1 MQHTLSERADVYLAA
16 IRQALG
22 EPAPPALLEA
32 ATSPAP
38 PDPAAVRSLPL
49 EARLAIV
56 QALAAEINACTRLA
70 ELTDV
75 LGDAARWVLGCAHVS
90 LALPEESGNR
100 MCYRM
105 YIAYDEVPRTM
116 QPTSPCILVADGLPG
131 YVLRT
136 GEPQVAADLVT
147 TPYRSSQVED
157 EWLMQGLVAAT
168 ILPLW
173 WGGQVIGAVIFA
185 AKGRAALDLAET
197 RLAGSIAVHLAPA
210 LSSVLLYR
218 KLEALSLRDELTNL
232 PNRRHL
238 DWRLETDCARAAR
251 YASPL
256 SLILIDVDRFHGIN
270 ARCGHGVGDQIL
282 RAVGQLL
289 VTGTRRAD
297 LVARVEDD
305 TLAVVLPE
313 TDIHA
318 AEAVGEHLRTR
329 VTGARLLAYA
339 PAPCASDVTISVG
352 VAAYTSEMP
361 NAESLLLSAQMALDA
376 AKALGGDCVEVGLT
390 SL

>member
-1 MQHTLSERADVYLAA
+1 MHHTLSERANVYLGA

-32 ATSPAP
+32 ASSPAP

-49 EARLAIV
+49 EARLAVV
-56 QALAAEINACTRLA
+56 QALAAEINACTGLA

-75 LGDAARWVLGCAHVS
+75 LGDAARWVLGCAHVNM
-90 LALPEESGNR
+90 AVPEEAGHR
-100 MCYRM
+100 LCYR
-105 YIAYDEVPRTM
+105 IHVGYDEVPRTM
-116 QPTSPCILVADGLPG
+116 QPTVPCILVSEGLPG

-136 GEPQVAADLVT
+136 GEPLVGADLAAS
-147 TPYRSSQVED
+147 PYHSPLVED
-157 EWLMQGLVAAT
+157 EWLVQGLVVAT
-168 ILPLW
+168 LLPLW
-173 WGGQVIGAVIFA
+173 WGGQVIGALTVA
-185 AKGRAALDLAET
+185 AKGRAGLDPAET

-256 SLILIDVDRFHGIN
+256 SLLLLDIDRFHGIN
-270 ARCGHGVGDQIL
+270 ARCGYAVGSQIL
-282 RAVGQLL
+282 KAVGHLL

-297 LVARVEDD
+297 LVARVEAD

-313 TDIHA
+313 TDVRA

-329 VTGARLLAYA
+329 ITAARLLANA
-339 PAPCASDVTISVG
+339 PDPCRSEVTVSVG
-352 VAAYTSEMP
+352 VAGYTSEMP
-361 NAESLLLSAQMALDA
+361 NAESLLLAAQMALDA
-376 AKALGGDCVEVGLT
+376 AKALGGDCVEVGMM

>member
-1 MQHTLSERADVYLAA
+1 MVERATVYLGA

-22 EPAPPALLEA
+22 EPAPPALVEA
-32 ATSPAP
+32 ATSPVP
-38 PDPAAVRSLPL
+38 PDPAAVRSVPL
-49 EARLAIV
+49 EARLAVV
-56 QALAAEINACTRLA
+56 QAWAAELNACTRLV
-70 ELTDV
+70 ELVDV
-75 LGDAARWVLGCAHVS
+75 LGDAARWVLGCAHIS
-90 LALPEESGNR
+90 LALPEEAGNR
-100 MCYRM
+100 LCYR
-105 YIAYDEVPRTM
+105 IQVGYDEMPRTM
-116 QPTSPCILVADGLPG
+116 RPMSPCILVSDGLPG

-136 GEPQVAADLVT
+136 GEPQVGADLVT
-147 TPYRSSQVED
+147 SPYRSSQVED
-157 EWLMQGLVAAT
+157 TWLIQGLVAAT
-168 ILPLW
+168 LLPLW
-173 WGGQVIGAVIFA
+173 WGGQVIGALTVA

-256 SLILIDVDRFHGIN
+256 SLILVDIDRFHGIN
-270 ARCGHGVGDQIL
+270 ARCGYAVGDQLL

-297 LVARVEDD
+297 LVARVEAD

-313 TDIHA
+313 TDVHA
-318 AEAVGEHLRTR
+318 AEAVAEHLRTR
-329 VTGARLLAYA
+329 ITAAGLLANA
-339 PAPCASDVTISVG
+339 PDPCRSDVTVSVG
-352 VAAYTSEMP
+352 VAGYTSEMP
-361 NAESLLLSAQMALDA
+361 NAESLLLAAQMALDA

>member
-1 MQHTLSERADVYLAA
+1 MQHTMAERATVDLGA

-22 EPAPPALLEA
+22 EPAPLALREA
-32 ATSPAP
+32 ALSPAP

-49 EARLAIV
+49 EARLAVV
-56 QALAAEINACTRLA
+56 QAWAAEINACTRLV
-70 ELTDV
+70 ELVDV
-75 LGDAARWVLGCAHVS
+75 LGDAARWVLGCAHIS
-90 LALPEESGNR
+90 LALPEEAGNR
-100 MCYRM
+100 LCYR
-105 YIAYDEVPRTM
+105 IHAGYDEIPRTM
-116 QPTSPCILVADGLPG
+116 RPMAPCILVSEGLPG

-136 GEPQVAADLVT
+136 GEPLVGADLVT
-147 TPYRSSQVED
+147 SPYRSSQVED
-157 EWLMQGLVAAT
+157 EWLIQGLVAAT
-168 ILPLW
+168 LLPLW
-173 WGGQVIGAVIFA
+173 WGGQVIGALTVA
-185 AKGRAALDLAET
+185 AKGQAALDLPET
-197 RLAGSIAVHLAPA
+197 RLAGSLAVHLAPA

-251 YASPL
+251 YGSPL
-256 SLILIDVDRFHGIN
+256 SLILLDIDRFHGLN
-270 ARCGHGVGDQIL
+270 GRCGYGVGDQIL

-297 LVARVEDD
+297 LVARVEGD

-313 TDIHA
+313 TDVHA
-318 AEAVGEHLRTR
+318 AEAVAEHLR
-329 VTGARLLAYA
+329 ARITAAHLLANA
-339 PAPCASDVTISVG
+339 PEPCRSAVTVSAG
-352 VAAYTSEMP
+352 VAGYTSEMP
-361 NAESLLLSAQMALDA
+361 NAESLLLAAQMALDA

>member
-1 MQHTLSERADVYLAA
+1 MQHPMVERATVYLGA

-22 EPAPPALLEA
+22 EPAPPALVEA
-32 ATSPAP
+32 ATSPAA

-49 EARLAIV
+49 EARLAVV
-56 QALAAEINACTRLA
+56 QAWAAELNACTRLV
-70 ELTDV
+70 ELVDV
-75 LGDAARWVLGCAHVS
+75 LGDAARWVLGCAHIS
-90 LALPEESGNR
+90 LALPEEAGNR
-100 MCYRM
+100 LCYR
-105 YIAYDEVPRTM
+105 IQVGYDEMTRTM
-116 QPTSPCILVADGLPG
+116 RPMSPCILVSDGLPG

-136 GEPQVAADLVT
+136 GEPQVGADLVT
-147 TPYRSSQVED
+147 SPYRSSQVED
-157 EWLMQGLVAAT
+157 TWLIQGLVAAT
-168 ILPLW
+168 LLPLW
-173 WGGQVIGAVIFA
+173 WGGQVIGALTVA

-256 SLILIDVDRFHGIN
+256 SLILVDIDRFHGIN
-270 ARCGHGVGDQIL
+270 ARCGYAVGDQLL

-289 VTGTRRAD
+289 DTGTRRAD
-297 LVARVEDD
+297 LVARVEAD

-313 TDIHA
+313 TDVHA
-318 AEAVGEHLRTR
+318 AEAVAEHLRTR
-329 VTGARLLAYA
+329 ITAAGLLANA
-339 PAPCASDVTISVG
+339 PDPCHSDVTVSVG
-352 VAAYTSEMP
+352 VAGYTSEMP
-361 NAESLLLSAQMALDA
+361 NAESLLLAAQMALDA
-376 AKALGGDCVEVGLT
+376 AKALGGDCVEVGLS